1 MNVRWLH
8 AAIGCQFLGMFVLGL
23 KDPSNFAFV
32 TLFCTG
38 SSTILMILGLE
49 KLTRSDHQDGDSNE

>member
-1 MNVRWLH
+1 MNLRWLH
-8 AAIGCQFLGMFVLGL
+8 AAIGCQFLGMFILGL

-38 SSTILMILGLE
+38 SSTVLMIMGMDRLERLLGDE
-49 KLTRSDHQDGDSNE
+49 EEDNG